1 MENHFADRL
10 ITAIK
15 TKQTPLVVGLDPRWE
30 RLPSS
35 LIGKIDPADFKTK
48 AMAYQ
53 RFCCDI
59 MDAVVGIVP
68 AVKPQAAFFEHLGTA
83 GMTALANVVEHAHK
97 IGLIVI
103 MDAKRGDIGSTAE
116 AYAAAFLGV
125 KPASV
130 WGCDSLTI
138 NPYLGDDSLQPF
150 VTQCRATGAGIF
162 VLVKT
167 SNPGSQTLQ
176 ELSTDSNKPIYQ
188 HVAEMVQ
195 QLTAEDLGEF
205 GYGSIGA
212 VVGATYPQQ
221 LCVLRSLMPNSIF
234 LVPGLG
240 AQGGTAADV
249 AGGFDDQG
257 LGAVINS
264 SRAIIFAYQRE
275 EYEAVGDWQTAVE
288 YATRDTVEQLATHT
302 SAGKLRG

>member
-1 MENHFADRL
+1 METHFADRL

-30 RLPSS
+30 RLPTA
-35 LIGKIDPADFKTK
+35 LTENLDPADFNSK
-48 AMAYQ
+48 ATAYQ
-53 RFCCDI
+53 HFCCDV
-59 MDAVVGIVP
+59 MDAVGGIVP
-68 AVKPQAAFFEHLGTA
+68 AVKPQAAFFEQLGPA
-83 GMTALANVVEHAHK
+83 GMTALANVVDHAHK
-97 IGLIVI
+97 TGLLVI

-116 AYAAAFLGV
+116 AYAAAFLGI
-125 KPASV
+125 KPASP
-130 WGCDSLTI
+130 WGCDSLTV

-150 VTQCRATGAGIF
+150 VAGCRANGAGIF

-176 ELSTDSNKPIYQ
+176 ELATDSDKKIYN

-195 QLTAEDLGEF
+195 RLTAEDLGHF
-205 GYGSIGA
+205 GYGSVGA

-221 LCVLRSLMPNSIF
+221 LSELRSLMPNSIF

-249 AGGFDDQG
+249 AGGFDEQG

-264 SRAIIFAYQRE
+264 SRAIIFAHQRE
-275 EYEAVGDWQTAVE
+275 EYAAFDDWQTAVE
-288 YATRDTVEQLATHT
+288 KATRDTVEQLATHT
-302 SAGKLRG
+302 SAGKLRS

>member
-35 LIGKIDPADFKTK
+35 LTGKIDPADFKTK

-97 IGLIVI
+97 NGLVVI

-138 NPYLGDDSLQPF
+138 NPYLGL
-150 VTQCRATGAGIF
+150 
-162 VLVKT
+162 L
-167 SNPGSQTLQ
+167 
-176 ELSTDSNKPIYQ
+176 
-188 HVAEMVQ
+188 
-195 QLTAEDLGEF
+195 
-205 GYGSIGA
+205 
-212 VVGATYPQQ
+212 
-221 LCVLRSLMPNSIF
+221 
-234 LVPGLG
+234 
-240 AQGGTAADV
+240 
-249 AGGFDDQG
+249 
-257 LGAVINS
+257 
-264 SRAIIFAYQRE
+264 
-275 EYEAVGDWQTAVE
+275 
-288 YATRDTVEQLATHT
+288 
-302 SAGKLRG
+302 